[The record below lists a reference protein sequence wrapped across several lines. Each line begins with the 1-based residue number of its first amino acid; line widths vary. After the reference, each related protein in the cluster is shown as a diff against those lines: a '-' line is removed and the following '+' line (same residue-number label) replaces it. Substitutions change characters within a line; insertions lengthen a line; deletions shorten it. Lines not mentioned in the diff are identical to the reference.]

1 MTAHRSTA
9 SLADA
14 RRPRGGRPARPRG
27 RSSSSL
33 GASAQPVAAHGP
45 DPTVGGKL
53 WSPNQVVTFQWRAG
67 QVPPDWMATPIVAA
81 AADASL
87 TRSAR
92 AATFTRT
99 TSAPSLISYG
109 EPTGCSSAGIA
120 CFDRAAAPKSFSM
133 WFRAQGARF
142 DWGTLRWCQ
151 GLTTIA
157 NGCFDVETIAL
168 DEFGHVEDLGHHVNL
183 ADGSDFLD
191 AVVQTVSRARPD
203 LGWQVHA
210 FGPCDTGRLQLL
222 YDRLGRG
229 GSRLELPRR
238 SGRCRRSRLRRPA
251 SMIGSSVE
259 FTATLRTTSS
269 TSANGALANDPLS
282 GRPVVLQRRPVGSS
296 TWTTMGTMARG
307 TSEGSYVLSMS
318 PTATYEWRALFI
330 AVGDR
335 RGAVVVVAD
344 RDGQGQRLLRNRLP
358 ELRRSMRTLGGRGPR
373 DHDGP
378 CRLWR
383 GRLSGRVRAV
393 DRRRRRPRAPVGV
406 RSRSRRHRQ
415 PSRR

>member
-1 MTAHRSTA
+1 MNSI
-9 SLADA
+9 D
-14 RRPRGGRPARPRG
+14 RRRGSRRRLPTGGGRLGLTAI
-27 RSSSSL
+27 L
-33 GASAQPVAAHGP
+33 LVVGASAQPVAAHGP

-81 AADASL
+81 AGDANL
-87 TRSAR
+87 TRAAR

-120 CFDRAAAPKSFSM
+120 CFDRAAAPKSFAM

-183 ADGSDFLD
+183 ADNSDFLD

-210 FGPCDTGRLQLL
+210 FGRCDTGRLQLL
-222 YDRLGRG
+222 YDRLNAADLV
-229 GSRLELPRR
+229 S
-238 SGRCRRSRLRRPA
+238 SCLRIGTVSTLAASATSVWIGTPA
-251 SMIGSSVE
+251 V

-269 TSANGALANDPLS
+269 TSANGALANRPLS

-296 TWTTMGTMARG
+296 TWTTIGTMARG
-307 TSEGSYVLSMS
+307 TTEGSYVLSMT
-318 PTATYEWRALFI
+318 PTATYEWRALFSPSATDGALSSSSP
-330 AVGDR
+330 AVT
-335 RGAVVVVAD
+335 VKV
-344 RDGQGQRLLRNRLP
+344 
-358 ELRRSMRTLGGRGPR
+358 
-373 DHDGP
+373 
-378 CRLWR
+378 
-383 GRLSGRVRAV
+383 SGCSGSGCQSSPVR
-393 DRRRRRPRAPVGV
+393 
-406 RSRSRRHRQ
+406 
-415 PSRR
+415 